1 MSVSRAQVAKTLRLV
16 TGEFR
21 NFQEIANDILP
32 RPEEIPILDGID
44 VYGGTVPLNGV
55 SGGDHIIYID
65 FKKRFDL
72 QARIR
77 EAAAAGRTEVVK
89 HLEQCR
95 HKAGIA
101 ILDVAGHHA
110 TDRSGEVDA
119 FTEAA

>member
-21 NFQEIANDILP
+21 NFQEIANHILP

-72 QARIR
+72 HARIQQALA
-77 EAAAAGRTEVVK
+77 E
-89 HLEQCR
+89 
-95 HKAGIA
+95 
-101 ILDVAGHHA
+101 
-110 TDRSGEVDA
+110 
-119 FTEAA
+119 